1 MIKVR
6 NLYKDFNDIQI
17 LKGINFDISKGEFVS
32 ILGSSGAGKTT
43 LLQIL
48 GTLDNPSIGEVL
60 INQTNPYLFNEKKLA
75 QFRNL
80 EIGFV
85 FQFHHLLPEFTAHEN
100 ICIPAYI
107 SNSNI
112 KEIHEKADDL
122 LNYFD
127 LSNRANHKP
136 DELSGGELQR
146 ISVARALINTPSIL
160 LADEPTGNLDSE
172 SAKQMHKL
180 FANLNKE
187 FNQTIIVVTHNKEL
201 ANITQRQLFIR
212 DGIIV

>member
-1 MIKVR
+1 MIKTI
-6 NLYKDFNDIQI
+6 NLYKNFNNIEI
-17 LKGINFDISKGEFVS
+17 LKGISFDISKGEFVS

-48 GTLDNPSIGEVL
+48 GTLDRPSSGEVL
-60 INQTNPYLFNEKKLA
+60 INQTNPHLLNEKKLA

-107 SNSNI
+107 SNSNTR
-112 KEIHEKADDL
+112 EIHKKADDL
-122 LNYFD
+122 LDYFD

-146 ISVARALINTPSIL
+146 ISVARALINSPSIL

-180 FANLNKE
+180 FSKLNKE
-187 FNQTIIVVTHNKEL
+187 FNQTIVVVTHNKEL
-201 ANITQRQLFIR
+201 ANITHRQLFIR
-212 DGIIV
+212 DGLIV

>member
-1 MIKVR
+1 MIKTI
-6 NLYKDFNDIQI
+6 NLYKNFNNIEI
-17 LKGINFDISKGEFVS
+17 LKGISFDISKGEFVS

-48 GTLDNPSIGEVL
+48 GTLDRPSSGEVL
-60 INQTNPYLFNEKKLA
+60 INQTNPHLLNEKKLA

-107 SNSNI
+107 SNSNT
-112 KEIHEKADDL
+112 KEIHRKADDL
-122 LNYFD
+122 LDYFD

-146 ISVARALINTPSIL
+146 ISVARALINSPSIL

-180 FANLNKE
+180 FSKLNKE
-187 FNQTIIVVTHNKEL
+187 FNQTIVVVTHNKEL
-201 ANITQRQLFIR
+201 ANITHRQLFIR
-212 DGIIV
+212 DGLIV

>member
-1 MIKVR
+1 VIKTI
-6 NLYKDFNDIQI
+6 NLYKNFNNIEI
-17 LKGINFDISKGEFVS
+17 LKGISFDISKGEFVS

-48 GTLDNPSIGEVL
+48 GTLDRPSSGEVL
-60 INQTNPYLFNEKKLA
+60 INQTNPHLLNEKKLA

-107 SNSNI
+107 SNSNT
-112 KEIHEKADDL
+112 KEIHRKADDL
-122 LNYFD
+122 LDYFD

-146 ISVARALINTPSIL
+146 ISVARALINSPSIL

-180 FANLNKE
+180 FSKLNKE
-187 FNQTIIVVTHNKEL
+187 FNQTIVVVTHNKEL
-201 ANITQRQLFIR
+201 ANITHRQLFIR
-212 DGIIV
+212 DGLIV

>member
-1 MIKVR
+1 VIKVR

-172 SAKQMHKL
+172 SAEQMHKL
-180 FANLNKE
+180 FDNLNKE

>member
-1 MIKVR
+1 MIKTI
-6 NLYKDFNDIQI
+6 NLYKNFNNIEI
-17 LKGINFDISKGEFVS
+17 LKGISFDISKGEFVS

-48 GTLDNPSIGEVL
+48 GTLDRPSSGEVL
-60 INQTNPYLFNEKKLA
+60 INQTNPHLLNEKKLA

-85 FQFHHLLPEFTAHEN
+85 FQFHHLLPEFTAYEN

-107 SNSNI
+107 SNSNT
-112 KEIHEKADDL
+112 KEIHRKADDL
-122 LNYFD
+122 LDYFD

-146 ISVARALINTPSIL
+146 ISVARALINSPSIL

-180 FANLNKE
+180 FSKLNKE
-187 FNQTIIVVTHNKEL
+187 FNQTIVVVTHNKEL
-201 ANITQRQLFIR
+201 ANITHRQLFIR
-212 DGIIV
+212 DGLIV